1 MVVRREATSL
11 EYRKPRMVPGKK
23 NLDQPLADPF
33 LCQQGVSLR
42 PRRGPGGGSRQ
53 PLRTDV
59 NLEGVAMRVVVLW
72 FAGEAPR
79 GPARLGSIEPI
90 RQLAV
95 PGALAPL
102 AALLRDPDG
111 AIARGAAR

>member
-1 MVVRREATSL
+1 
-11 EYRKPRMVPGKK
+11 
-23 NLDQPLADPF
+23 
-33 LCQQGVSLR
+33 
-42 PRRGPGGGSRQ
+42 
-53 PLRTDV
+53 
-59 NLEGVAMRVVVLW
+59 MRVVVLW

-111 AIARGAAR
+111 AIARGAARALAGLETICLPNLTMLRYVRK